1 MLTQFLKRFDRSMNN
16 RRLECSNL
24 RCEDEICEGMNEFQ
38 IVQWREEGWRA
49 SHYGMITIT
58 SRITFATAALR
69 VAILIFAGVVI
80 SFDCQGCTEINT
92 C

>member
-58 SRITFATAALR
+58 CDQCKNNF
-69 VAILIFAGVVI
+69 
-80 SFDCQGCTEINT
+80 CHGCFESCNIDI
-92 C
+92 CRCCDKF